1 MAPVAPAARPGA
13 LERRF
18 SDVGKAGRPTRC
30 QHGGVPGAP
39 DPAPGL
45 GPGAPGP
52 GPGPGPGAPDTGP
65 GAPDP
70 DPDPDPDQARVT
82 VRVAGH
88 VQGVGFRWW
97 TRARALELGLVG
109 SATNLPD
116 GRVEVV
122 AEGGR
127 DACVRLAE
135 LLRGPGAPGRV
146 SRVGCWWSD
155 SRGGLTGFLER

>member
-1 MAPVAPAARPGA
+1 MPGA
-13 LERRF
+13 T
-18 SDVGKAGRPTRC
+18 D
-30 QHGGVPGAP
+30 H
-39 DPAPGL
+39 DH
-45 GPGAPGP
+45 
-52 GPGPGPGAPDTGP
+52 DH
-65 GAPDP
+65 DP
-70 DPDPDPDQARVT
+70 DPDPGPNHDPGPDPGPDHDPGPDQARVT

-127 DACVRLAE
+127 DACARLAE